1 MQNLPKTKIKEIFT
15 SIQGEGLWVGERHI
29 FVRFCKCNLNC
40 AFCDTDFDINNSKE
54 FSSEEL
60 YKILKDNG
68 CEVVSL
74 TGGEPLLDVEF
85 LKHFLKNYK
94 EKLNKKIYL
103 ETNGTLPKN
112 LEKIIDYVDIVAMD
126 IKLESATQQKNNF
139 PENDNFLDI
148 ASKKDVFIKVVFDK
162 NIKENEIQEVIKLAK
177 KYNKTVVLQPKMP
190 LDKDIDLNKIFNDF
204 YKHYKNIR
212 LICQTHKFLNLQ

>member
-190 LDKDIDLNKIFNDF
+190 LDKDIDLYKIFNDF